1 MKGYEDLTVGTLN
14 QAERVVIER
23 AWRAA
28 SASERTRGLLGRR
41 PLVAGEALLIAPC
54 SSVHTIGMRYALDL
68 AFLDASETI
77 VKLVRRLV
85 PLRMA
90 AAFGARATVE
100 MAAGEIDRLEL
111 AVGDRL
117 QWRS

>member
-1 MKGYEDLTVGTLN
+1 MGTLN
-14 QAERVVIER
+14 QADRVVIER

-28 SASERTRGLLGRR
+28 STSERTRGLLGRR
-41 PLVAGEALLIAPC
+41 PLAAGEALLIAPC
-54 SSVHTIGMRYALDL
+54 ASVHTFGMRYAIDL

-77 VKLVRRLV
+77 VKLVRRV
-85 PLRMA
+85 APLRLA
-90 AAFGARATVE
+90 AAFRARATVE
-100 MAAGEIDRLEL
+100 MAAGEIDRLKL